1 MSKLFLEKTVA
12 IRVRGAKTLERVQ
25 EKLSE
30 KKGSF
35 LEEAIKYIMYF
46 VIGALLLAGLY
57 LLFKNIILPTLTQR
71 TEQMFNYS
79 A

>member
-1 MSKLFLEKTVA
+1 MKKLFIEKTVA
-12 IRVRGAKTLERVQ
+12 LKVMVEGAFERVK

-35 LEEAIKYIMYF
+35 LEEAIKYIIYF
-46 VIGALLLAGLY
+46 VLGALLLAGLY
-57 LLFKNIILPTLTQR
+57 FLFKNIILPTLQTKTQ
-71 TEQMFNYS
+71 EMFNYT